1 MSNSSN
7 ILQVVDAEDK
17 VISAYFRRIGKK
29 GGAASKGTDKAK
41 ERASKAGKASAAFG
55 RSKRQAAAVDTE

>member
-41 ERASKAGKASAAFG
+41 ERASNAGKASAAV
-55 RSKRQAAAVDTE
+55 RCSKRQVLSL